1 MSNNSSCILYP
12 DAPNGEESRLYKK
25 LLKKLPDRPLT
36 NWFYAYYNMP
46 TSDIANQMDQAGYQR
61 NSQGQ
66 HNAEDLLKFLD
77 YGTMEAEIANLSS
90 AEIQLGAVDTN
101 GKRVD
106 FTNAED
112 ALRKADDFNNN
123 HKGLVATVVQH
134 GDVYNIIV
142 AEKNSRTH
150 TYADTVKDNLKAWDI
165 YKQVFNAV
173 GVDITSVPQEIQSV
187 FNPLNDGL
195 AKYLKSVS
203 KLNVTNIYKR
213 DALILFSLNPN
224 SRHTKNLIN
233 AFGSIEDA
241 AQALDDLNHG
251 SVSLSKPQQTL
262 LLRAINDAQK
272 FQGVDLDAL
281 ATQIKGILAN
291 TAAYSVEQD
300 IKQEIRSL
308 DKKYNIEV
316 NEIHRATKKIKTLSD
331 AAADAVVTLQ
341 RQIRQLEKEK
351 GNNIEG
357 RRLEIILNRLMKE
370 LACKKYCSGVL
381 NFLGEASV
389 QISNIDS
396 MLQNIPQTGTELEK
410 AFGTAKILQD
420 IKSLKDQY
428 YTLVSALSDEN
439 LIIDESI
446 SQNDINNIRMSAKY
460 LKDFFDKK
468 DKAIDDLTE
477 GTMINLMLQIVGN
490 TAPDGQSIINA
501 VRMAAADSSYMN
513 YLYSM
518 GRASNPVV
526 AATGSIIHNAQDS
539 RDKKI
544 NDISL
549 RIRRATDK
557 LYKAGFNSEFM
568 YEDEG
573 HIASDI
579 DWGLYKAARQ
589 AKIKSFYAQNLRG
602 FDLKQAIED
611 WEDQN
616 TEERV
621 VDKTNGRTER
631 VPNSNYHKQ
640 DNFQKDWSPEQIEYY
655 DTMMQ
660 LKGEIGSL
668 LPTYAQHQYLPPQV
682 RRKFLDAMNNAKSIK
697 DVGKAIKDKIQN
709 LYKVREDDEN
719 YNTNGIIDGDEYSI
733 THGAFDNTPLRQIPI
748 FFINKVE
755 QGELLRNFSSGI
767 QALAGTAVNYDAMS
781 QVADVVEFIG
791 NFIKT
796 QEGKDNKSQADIVQ
810 NGEIRVFKDLWKRAM
825 NTNTQSIIEGFI
837 SQHIYGQ
844 TINPNENKTWS
855 KIFGNIVAYSS
866 FKGLAT
872 NVKGAVANYLMG
884 EFQMLVEAG
893 AGEFYGFKD
902 YAWAH
907 TKLFGNTGVKGEF
920 AELLTNN
927 VNHKGVL
934 MRELFDPLQ
943 ENFSQKSHTKYYTSM
958 FRQLVSHDCSFIG
971 YSSGEYLIHY
981 VNMYALL
988 HNQKVLLNGKKISL
1002 YDAFEVKDKQDGNS
1016 ELHLKTGVT
1025 DLDSNVITDDFIKKI
1040 RKKLR
1045 YVNQSTHGAMNDED
1059 KGIIHQKW
1067 WGRGIMNFRQW
1078 MVEHYSR
1085 RFRARHFDAS
1095 LGMDREG
1102 YWISLWKGLANDDT
1116 KDTWKRKQHAKAI
1129 GMFMKDFYTFMLRS
1143 EAQWHNLDEMQR
1155 YNIKR
1160 VRTEM
1165 LMFAC
1170 LLGLSFTLGAPEDH
1184 KKEAWRRFWIYQTKR
1199 ALLDTEASMP
1209 VPQAASSILT
1219 TINSPMAS
1227 LNTINGFLYAFYGL
1241 SNGDVFTEIK
1251 SGDHK
1256 GENKYKR
1263 NMLKY
1268 VFPFFKDWEQMQKM
1282 DEDDAIFKV
1291 FENSPSNR

>member
-46 TSDIANQMDQAGYQR
+46 TSDIANKMDQAGYQR

-106 FTNAED
+106 FINAED
-112 ALRKADDFNNN
+112 ALRKADDFNNT

-150 TYADTVKDNLKAWDI
+150 TYADTIEDNLKAWDI

-203 KLNVTNIYKR
+203 KLNITNIYKR
-213 DALILFSLNPN
+213 DALLLFSLNPN
-224 SRHTKNLIN
+224 SRHIQNLIN

-241 AQALDDLNHG
+241 AQTLDDFNHG
-251 SVSLSKPQQTL
+251 SINLSNPQQTL
-262 LLRAINDAQK
+262 LLRAVNDAQK
-272 FQGVDLDAL
+272 FQGIDLDAL
-281 ATQIKGILAN
+281 IAQIKGIWVN

-351 GNNIEG
+351 GNNTEG

-381 NFLGEASV
+381 NFLGEASI
-389 QISNIDS
+389 QISNIDN

-428 YTLVSALSDEN
+428 YTLVSALADEN

-446 SQNDINNIRMSAKY
+446 SQNDINNIRMSAKD

-526 AATGSIIHNAQDS
+526 AAAGSIIHNAQDS

-568 YEDEG
+568 YEDEE

-579 DWGLYKAARQ
+579 DWELYKATRQ

-631 VPNSNYHKQ
+631 VPNSNYRKQ

-791 NFIKT
+791 NFVKT

-855 KIFGNIVAYSS
+855 KIFSNIVAYSS

-884 EFQMLVEAG
+884 EFQMLIEAG

-920 AELLTNN
+920 TELLTNN
-927 VNHKGVL
+927 INHKSVL

-988 HNQKVLLNGKKISL
+988 HNQKVLLKGKKISL

-1025 DLDSNVITDDFIKKI
+1025 DLDGNVITDDFIDKI

-1059 KGIIHQKW
+1059 KGILHQKW

-1116 KDTWKRKQHAKAI
+1116 KDIWKRKQHAKAI

-1227 LNTINGFLYAFYGL
+1227 LNTINGFFYAFYGL
-1241 SNGDVFTEIK
+1241 GNGDVFTEIK

-1256 GENKYKR
+1256 GENKYVR

-1291 FENSPSNR
+1291 FENSPSNH